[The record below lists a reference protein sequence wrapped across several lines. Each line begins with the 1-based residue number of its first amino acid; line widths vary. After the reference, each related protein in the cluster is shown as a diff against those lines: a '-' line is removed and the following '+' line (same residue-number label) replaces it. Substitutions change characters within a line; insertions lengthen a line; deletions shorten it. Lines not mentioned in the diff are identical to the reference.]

1 MRVGRIAI
9 VNLLTTLLPDDRPD
23 GPAIIT
29 ADGASISVQ
38 ELRDRVGA
46 TVAAL
51 VAAGV
56 TPGDRVAF
64 AAPSSPD
71 TVVRYL
77 ATLGSGAVAVPL
89 NPQAPEAEIA
99 RELAM
104 VRPTITPDTFPEAH
118 GRASFAV
125 AARADTDAAVLL
137 FTSGTAGAPRAAT
150 LTHGSLRAN
159 IEQVRADDALRLAR
173 DDVTLCALPLF
184 HIFGCN
190 TALGLPLAAGA
201 PIVLVDPQDIMG
213 AAEAVRT
220 QHVRVLATV
229 PAVYA
234 AWLGSDLANDAFA
247 SARLAVSGAAGLPVL
262 VGTVFRERFGVAIR
276 EGYGLT
282 EASPIVSVAATDDP
296 FGVVGRPLAGV
307 EVRVVDPADPQA
319 AVLPGDPGEV
329 WVRGA
334 NVFAGYWGDDAA
346 TQLALD
352 ADGWLHTGDIAVVTE
367 HGALQLIDRRKD
379 LIIVS
384 GFNVYPAEVEEVLD
398 ADPSVR
404 AVAVTGE
411 PDAKTG
417 EAVVAWVVP
426 DPQAELD
433 LAALQARCRSELAR
447 YKCPVRIEVVAE
459 LPRTATGKVLRRALR
474 A

>member
-1 MRVGRIAI
+1 
-9 VNLLTTLLPDDRPD
+9 
-23 GPAIIT
+23 
-29 ADGASISVQ
+29 
-38 ELRDRVGA
+38 
-46 TVAAL
+46 
-51 VAAGV
+51 
-56 TPGDRVAF
+56 
-64 AAPSSPD
+64 
-71 TVVRYL
+71 
-77 ATLGSGAVAVPL
+77 
-89 NPQAPEAEIA
+89 
-99 RELAM
+99 
-104 VRPTITPDTFPEAH
+104 
-118 GRASFAV
+118 
-125 AARADTDAAVLL
+125 
-137 FTSGTAGAPRAAT
+137 
-150 LTHGSLRAN
+150 
-159 IEQVRADDALRLAR
+159 
-173 DDVTLCALPLF
+173 
-184 HIFGCN
+184 
-190 TALGLPLAAGA
+190 
-201 PIVLVDPQDIMG
+201 
-213 AAEAVRT
+213 
-220 QHVRVLATV
+220 
-229 PAVYA
+229 
-234 AWLGSDLANDAFA
+234 
-247 SARLAVSGAAGLPVL
+247 
-262 VGTVFRERFGVAIR
+262 
-276 EGYGLT
+276 
-282 EASPIVSVAATDDP
+282 
-296 FGVVGRPLAGV
+296 VGRPLAGV